1 MEATDPLEGLPPE
14 LMLHVLSFL
23 SPSDLGHATCVSH
36 AWLIFAGDEE
46 LWRSRC
52 YAEMRGHVQAVED
65 LKHKEKIASFRALYP
80 RLLDFPYME
89 WDERQSAVVT
99 NRGLTARTTRR
110 GETIYTAKQ
119 PLRPG
124 AVTLFE
130 LTFEE
135 TEGGAFAVGLVDGR
149 VAGKHC
155 WIRATSHTAPASALT
170 WT

>member
-1 MEATDPLEGLPPE
+1 
-14 LMLHVLSFL
+14 
-23 SPSDLGHATCVSH
+23 
-36 AWLIFAGDEE
+36 
-46 LWRSRC
+46 
-52 YAEMRGHVQAVED
+52 MRVCETSA
-65 LKHKEKIASFRALYP
+65 
-80 RLLDFPYME
+80 DFPYME

-119 PLRPG
+119 PLRSVHTTRTARHACARVCVCERTNALNISRPG

-135 TEGGAFAVGLVDGR
+135 TEGGALAVGLVDGR